1 MGRMVTRILSTVI
14 LAGCLATAA
23 IGEEAKTPA
32 LIYSPWTKNCVNGL
46 CFTGSSARTSVG
58 CPSTATALAASLV
71 GRTGDAKKI
80 LHITLQRPDN
90 SGGAVRLMI
99 DENLVGERPFARC
112 FVNSCTAEYEAGAE
126 LIDQLKQELVAQGWT
141 AANDS
146 PLAVLCV
153 EPPADFPSVR
163 AIVHDI
169 VASGVAWVSVT
180 SFKGRD
186 VVRICVTNGRT
197 MPGDIRALAR
207 SLQSFGT
214 GCKYPR
220 RGVSQGEC

>member
-58 CPSTATALAASLV
+58 CPSTATAIAASLV

-126 LIDQLKQELVAQGWT
+126 LIDQLKQGRLLVVE
-141 AANDS
+141 
-146 PLAVLCV
+146 AV
-153 EPPADFPSVR
+153 EDAGSINPPIS
-163 AIVHDI
+163 
-169 VASGVAWVSVT
+169 
-180 SFKGRD
+180 
-186 VVRICVTNGRT
+186 
-197 MPGDIRALAR
+197 R
-207 SLQSFGT
+207 SLPLLHFSDAYDGPGLEAKPFIIE
-214 GCKYPR
+214 
-220 RGVSQGEC
+220 RGLLEKEMLALKQRAEQQKRDNEERKARCGSDL